1 MFRWVGGLSLPVAV
15 GAFAALACSPA
26 PESETITFGRSG
38 APGGQ
43 WPVHGG
49 DTGHTQYAA
58 LDQINADNV
67 ADLEIVWRWKS
78 PDVQLRETHE
88 ELQSGGIFRHEATP
102 LMVDGVLYVS
112 TSLGQVVALDP
123 WTGETIWS
131 YDPELWR
138 AGSPTNLGFLTR
150 GVAHW
155 TDGNDAKIFY
165 AGGANATL
173 VSIDAK
179 TGAPDPQFGDGG
191 KVDLTARLGPHVSSS
206 NYTVT
211 SPPVVT
217 RGVVIVG
224 SSIQDTPIRREAP
237 PGDVRAFDVRTGE
250 LRWTFHTIPREGE
263 FGVETWED
271 ESWKTAGSVNVW
283 TMMSVDEEL
292 GYVYLPLGTA
302 SHNWYGGHR
311 PGDNLFATSLVCL
324 DATTG
329 ERVWH
334 FQFIHHPIWDWDLP
348 AAPTLI
354 DIEVDGEPIRAV
366 AQVTK
371 QGFLFVFDRVTGE
384 PVWPIEERPVPQSD
398 LPGETASPTQPF
410 PTKPAPFERQGF
422 TEDEL
427 IDFTPE
433 LRAEALEI
441 LADVD
446 GGPLYAPPSTR
457 GTLVNRS
464 FRQRHLAFDQ
474 REYVVLPR
482 IEIGVLIDTI
492 QHVGDE
498 LLEKQSRG
506 NADPAAQL
514 ASHGRGQRSDIGI
527 VDEAVDPLRH
537 LTLLAI
543 NFPDL
548 GPDVAKLVEV
558 ESWKPNLD
566 RARVVETGLGREIHV
581 QPLRKRRQPL
591 DALRSLE
598 ESRCS
603 GHNEIKA
610 WKPTDVD
617 FVHQLAKRVQSFVAD
632 IATHTLQGLNLVED
646 EDHARKARIA
656 EDQKHAL

>member
-58 LDQINADNV
+58 LDQINADNI

-78 PDVQLRETHE
+78 PDVQLRETQE

-217 RGVVIVG
+217 RDVVIVG

-457 GTLVNRS
+457 GTLVNPGWAGGGNWNGA
-464 FRQRHLAFDQ
+464 AFDPETQILYVPSWTDWNLVILAEPQ
-474 REYVVLPR
+474 RANANFDYLWGGRRVPDVQGLPLFKPPYGRITAIDMKTGEHLWQVANGDGPRSDSLLEHLDLPPLGTRVESFPLLTKTLLFATTNGDGWNPPTLRVFDKTTGDVLREIELPSSVHATPMTYLLEGKQFVVVA
-482 IEIGVLIDTI
+482 IGGRRDP
-492 QHVGDE
+492 DE
-498 LLEKQSRG
+498 L
-506 NADPAAQL
+506 
-514 ASHGRGQRSDIGI
+514 
-527 VDEAVDPLRH
+527 
-537 LTLLAI
+537 
-543 NFPDL
+543 
-548 GPDVAKLVEV
+548 VAL
-558 ESWKPNLD
+558 
-566 RARVVETGLGREIHV
+566 
-581 QPLRKRRQPL
+581 
-591 DALRSLE
+591 ALR
-598 ESRCS
+598 
-603 GHNEIKA
+603 
-610 WKPTDVD
+610 
-617 FVHQLAKRVQSFVAD
+617 
-632 IATHTLQGLNLVED
+632 
-646 EDHARKARIA
+646 
-656 EDQKHAL
+656 